1 MLLPRVLPLLLL
13 PLFLAGC
20 TVVVSAPPP
29 APNESSAAPSP
40 PPASA
45 DCAGSTGVIPG
56 VAADGAVALVLETSP
71 AVELPVPADIVAMEE
86 DEVEPAD
93 DETMADNLLLTTPDL
108 AAPDLEEELVLPP
121 AATFDFPVVENPK
134 VQYFV
139 DYYSGPGREV
149 FARWLERS
157 TRYLPMMNA
166 VFAEAGLPLDLT
178 YLAMVESGF
187 NPKAFSWAHAS
198 GPWQFMPRTG
208 QLYGLQD
215 DWWHDERRDFEK
227 STRAAAHHLKDLHC
241 LFEGDWNL
249 AVASYNAGAGKMLR
263 ATKKY
268 DTRDFWEMSQGKY
281 LRDETKNYLPK
292 LMAMLLIAKQPAKYG
307 FSNLQYQSPVASD
320 TVIIPTATDLDIVAR
335 LSGSD
340 YATIKELNPELKR
353 WCTPPGLKD
362 YPLRIPAGTREQFL
376 AAYAELPVTARANY
390 EHHKI
395 KKGDTLQ
402 GLAKRYH
409 IRVADIVALN
419 SIRNPKA
426 LRIGSNLVLPLQPGA
441 SKIPRE
447 AFQDDYVRTRQP
459 THTVRKGDT
468 LSQIAQRYDVSSQE
482 LRVWNRLGWDNV
494 IRPGQVLV
502 VSAGAAKSKGKTKAV
517 TASKSGGKGKTAT
530 VSAKSSGSKKPGAKG
545 AKTTRIVYQ
554 VKAGDTLSKI
564 ARRYDVSTSRI
575 LDWNN
580 LSASQLLQPGQR
592 LTLLVDDADR
602 G

>member
-1 MLLPRVLPLLLL
+1 MLSIRVLPLLLL
-13 PLFLAGC
+13 PLLFAGC
-20 TVVVSAPPP
+20 TAVVSSTATPSANVALVSSNPPV
-29 APNESSAAPSP
+29 AA
-40 PPASA
+40 
-45 DCAGSTGVIPG
+45 AGGTDGVSTPG
-56 VAADGAVALVLETSP
+56 VAADGAMALVIETTPPETAAGASGEDL
-71 AVELPVPADIVAMEE
+71 AEE
-86 DEVEPAD
+86 EIESTDA
-93 DETMADNLLLTTPDL
+93 ETMADNLLLTSPDL
-108 AAPDLEEELVLPP
+108 AVPEGEGESLVPP
-121 AATFDFPVVENPK
+121 VVTFDIPVVENQK
-134 VQYFV
+134 VQYFI

-149 FARWLERS
+149 FSRWLERS
-157 TRYLPMMNA
+157 TRYLPMMNE

-208 QLYGLQD
+208 ELYGLKD
-215 DWWHDERRDFEK
+215 DWWRDERRDFDK
-227 STRAAAHHLKDLHC
+227 ATRAAAHHLKDLHC

-263 ATKKY
+263 AAKKY

-292 LMAMLLIAKQPAKYG
+292 LMAMLLIAKQPEKYG
-307 FSNLQYQSPVASD
+307 FTNLQYQSPIPSD
-320 TVIIPTATDLDIVAR
+320 VVTIPTATDLDIVAR

-340 YATIKELNPELKR
+340 YAAIKELNPELKR
-353 WCTPPGLKD
+353 WCTPPGIKD
-362 YPLRIPAGTREQFL
+362 YQLRIPAGTKETFL
-376 AAYAELPVTARANY
+376 AAYAGLPVTARANY

-395 KKGDTLQ
+395 KSGDTLQ

-419 SIRNPKA
+419 SIRDPRA
-426 LRIGSNLVLPLQPGA
+426 LRIGTNLILPLQPGA
-441 SKIPRE
+441 SNIPRE
-447 AFQDDYVRTRQP
+447 AFQDDYVRTRQA

-468 LSQIAQRYDVSSQE
+468 LSAIAQRYDVSSQE
-482 LRVWNRLGWDNV
+482 LRVWNRLGWDNI
-494 IRPGQVLV
+494 IRPGQVLA
-502 VSAGAAKSKGKTKAV
+502 VSASAAKAKGKGKGKETTASKGKASQGKVASNKKPAAKSG
-517 TASKSGGKGKTAT
+517 
-530 VSAKSSGSKKPGAKG
+530 
-545 AKTTRIVYQ
+545 KTTRIVYQ

-592 LTLLVDDADR
+592 LTLLVEDAGR